1 MNLIDIYIDESA
13 TNKQAGHATIALVY
27 LEVTNMELFENAIQ
41 EIENELGIR
50 YFHWSDERWK
60 TREAFMTK
68 LLKLDFKLKVAIL
81 ENPVKLSQSM
91 EDALKHL
98 VIEQNIR
105 KIVIDGRKPKWYSQ
119 KIKKVLRD
127 KGISVKKIV
136 TIRKDESSPGVRVAD
151 CLAGL
156 VRYYHDNP
164 ESMANQW
171 YNKLKKNNKI
181 LFELTSFKP

>member
-1 MNLIDIYIDESA
+1 MDIFIDESA
-13 TNKQAGHATIALVY
+13 TNKQSGHATIALVY
-27 LEVTNMELFENAIQ
+27 VEVISMQTFENAIE
-41 EIENELGIR
+41 EIEKELGIK

-60 TREAFMTK
+60 TREAFLTR
-68 LLKLDFKLKVAIL
+68 LLKLNFMLKVAIL

-98 VIEQNIR
+98 VIEGNIR
-105 KIVIDGRKPKWYSQ
+105 KIMIDGRKPKWYSQ

-136 TIRKDESSPGVRVAD
+136 TVRKEESSPGVRVAD

-156 VRYYHDNP
+156 IRYHYDNP
-164 ESMANQW
+164 ESIAKEW
-171 YNKLKKNNKI
+171 YNKLKKTNKI
-181 LFELTSFKP
+181 FFELTAYKA